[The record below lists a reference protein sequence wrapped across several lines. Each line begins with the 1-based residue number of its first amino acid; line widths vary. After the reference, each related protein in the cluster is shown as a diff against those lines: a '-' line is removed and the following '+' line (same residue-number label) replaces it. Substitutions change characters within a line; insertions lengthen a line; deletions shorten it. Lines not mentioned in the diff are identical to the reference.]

1 MPSVPRTL
9 SELGV
14 PESAAEAL
22 TIKALKDAA
31 AGTNPRVA
39 DADSLM
45 GVISEEPGLPDYRK
59 LGECVRIDLHALINV
74 RMHAYTSTDRD
85 ILVRV
90 CVYVF
95 ESLLLVDST
104 ALISRPQKVTAK
116 QVREMVHV
124 GHGTLFPSFQLVSN

>member
-1 MPSVPRTL
+1 
-9 SELGV
+9 
-14 PESAAEAL
+14 
-22 TIKALKDAA
+22 
-31 AGTNPRVA
+31 
-39 DADSLM
+39 M
-45 GVISEEPGLPDYRK
+45 GVISEEPGLPDYRN

-104 ALISRPQKVTAK
+104 VLISRPQKVTAK

>member
-1 MPSVPRTL
+1 
-9 SELGV
+9 
-14 PESAAEAL
+14 
-22 TIKALKDAA
+22 
-31 AGTNPRVA
+31 
-39 DADSLM
+39 M
-45 GVISEEPGLPDYRK
+45 GVISEDPGLPDYRK

-104 ALISRPQKVTAK
+104 VLISRPQKVTAK